1 MVENRQRLVGRVVAS
16 IAGLIVLVSPPA
28 FQVAA
33 YGATQ
38 SSLQAQVASITSQI
52 SNQSV
57 QIHQLAVSRSVAQ
70 SQLVTLNAQLAGEQK
85 QLASAS
91 ATVGEKKGLLAK
103 IAISQYMNL
112 NSASSVFAELSMS
125 QADFLARTEYE
136 RVMGLDVSSAIASYN
151 ASLKSLDQ
159 SVSATKRLQQ
169 AVVAEEAQIDN
180 ESTSLSHTITSEQK
194 TLSSVNGQIQQ
205 LVQQQLA
212 QQLAAAAKASKAKI
226 QANIQSQGVPSANGI
241 SQTPTNG
248 GQVGNWGGHPAP
260 VTSAALSALRNCE
273 SGGNYQDDTGN
284 GYYGAY
290 QFSVSTWQG
299 MGYPGIPSDA
309 PPSLQDQAAS
319 RLAAN
324 GWYSW
329 PECALLIGLN

>member
-28 FQVAA
+28 LQVAA

-57 QIHQLAVSRSVAQ
+57 QIHQLAVSRSEAQ
-70 SQLVTLNAQLAGEQK
+70 SQLVTLNAQLAGDQK
-85 QLASAS
+85 QLAAAS
-91 ATVGEKKGLLAK
+91 ATVGEKRSLLAK

-112 NSASSVFAELSMS
+112 NNASSVFAELSMS
-125 QADFLARTEYE
+125 QADFLARNEDE
-136 RVMGLDVSSAIASYN
+136 RVMGLDALSAIASYN
-151 ASLKSLDQ
+151 SSLKSLDQ
-159 SVSATKRLQQ
+159 RVSATKRLQL
-169 AVVAEEAQIDN
+169 AVVSDEAQIDS
-180 ESTSLSHTITSEQK
+180 ESTSLSQTITSEQK
-194 TLSSVNGQIQQ
+194 TLSTVNSQIQQ

-212 QQLAAAAKASKAKI
+212 QQLATAAKARQVK
-226 QANIQSQGVPSANGI
+226 IQSQGVPSASGI
-241 SQTPTNG
+241 SETPTNG

-290 QFSVSTWQG
+290 QFSVSTWQA
-299 MGYPGIPSDA
+299 MGFPGVPSNA

-329 PECALLIGLN
+329 PECAILIGLN